1 MKAKAW
7 ALALSLL
14 VTPGAPSFA
23 GDVVRVAEGPFV
35 SGGAFFIARDKGYFK
50 KVGIDIET
58 RKFADGALAIP
69 AMIAGEID
77 VSTMPASAGLFNA
90 VSKGA
95 PLVII
100 LDRGNDSKDQAY
112 TTISITNDMAAK
124 GVKSIADFRLLKG
137 ARVGVNSVGS
147 INQYLMAKA
156 LQKAGLNPV
165 SDVSWVVNIG
175 QPDLMKMLG
184 QKNID
189 VAAISYQFSL
199 FAKKSGWGPIV
210 ATGYDIEP
218 GVQIATYAARKDF
231 IAKNRDVM
239 IRFAMAYLEG
249 IKEFDAAAKAPS
261 AHRDIIEILA
271 KNTVLNKPEMVTAIA
286 PHWTYINEDGL
297 PNVDSIMA
305 MQDFWAEKPFSL
317 LKNKVSKE
325 DLFDLSIV
333 KEAAERLKKSN
344 PFE

>member
-1 MKAKAW
+1 MKSKAL

-14 VTPGAPSFA
+14 VTTSAPTFA
-23 GDVVRVAEGPFV
+23 DDVVRVAEGPFV
-35 SGGAFFIARDKGYFK
+35 SAGAFFIARDKGYFK

-58 RKFADGALAIP
+58 QKFADGALALP

-90 VSKGA
+90 ISKGA
-95 PLVII
+95 PIAIV
-100 LDRGNDSKDQAY
+100 LDRGNDSKDHAY
-112 TTISITNDMAAK
+112 TTISITSDMAAK
-124 GVKSIADFRLLKG
+124 GIKSIADFHLLKG

-156 LQKAGLNPV
+156 LQKAGLDPIK
-165 SDVSWVVNIG
+165 DVSWVVNIG

-199 FAKKSGWGPIV
+199 FAQKSGWGPIV

-231 IAKNRDVM
+231 IAQKRDVM
-239 IRFAMAYLEG
+239 VRFAMAYLEG
-249 IKEFDAAAKAPS
+249 IKEFDKAANAPS
-261 AHRDIIEILA
+261 EHKDDIEILA
-271 KNTVLNKPEMVTAIA
+271 KNTVLNKPEMVEAIA
-286 PHWTYINEDGL
+286 PHWTYINENGV

-305 MQDFWAEKPFSL
+305 MQDFWAGAPFNVL
-317 LKNKVSKE
+317 QKKVSKDE
-325 DLFDLSIV
+325 LFDLSIV
-333 KEAAERLKKSN
+333 EEASTRLKKSN